1 MLRDRKF
8 WWMAFLMSV
17 GIHIVFSLQAFDA
30 APKGGMAHSV
40 PFLLLFKPHY
50 ILIFFL
56 PPNYPI
62 DLTGGIVTV
71 DWFRF
76 VGKLVVAYP
85 ASLLYGCILSAGW
98 WFIRRKN
105 A

>member
-1 MLRDRKF
+1 
-8 WWMAFLMSV
+8 
-17 GIHIVFSLQAFDA
+17 
-30 APKGGMAHSV
+30 MAHSI
-40 PFLLLFKPHY
+40 PFLLLFQPHY
-50 ILIFFL
+50 ILMYFL
-56 PPNYPI
+56 PPDDPI

-71 DWFRF
+71 DWFCF